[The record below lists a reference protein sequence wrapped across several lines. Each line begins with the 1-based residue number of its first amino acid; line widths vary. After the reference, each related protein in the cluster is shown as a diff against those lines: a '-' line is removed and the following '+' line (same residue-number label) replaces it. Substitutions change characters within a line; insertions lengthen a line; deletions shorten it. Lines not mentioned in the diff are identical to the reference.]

1 MAYLTNAEVLTAMGE
16 SAVLTFFDDDNDGLP
31 DDAVV
36 ESVIAQASALTDA
49 WISPVYSGPFPI
61 TQQPVPGMVKQL
73 TLTYLKALAYE
84 RKPGYTRAIAEAG
97 ANAEAYWAR
106 ADEMGERLQKA
117 VLRITELPSPK
128 TTTTV
133 VRAGGAAVPAGQTT
147 RVFDCMGSFGTE
159 Q

>member
-1 MAYLTNAEVLTAMGE
+1 MAYLTHAEVLTAMGE
-16 SAVLTFFDDDNDGLP
+16 SAVLTFFDDDNDGMP
-31 DDAVV
+31 DEVAL
-36 ESVIAQASALTDA
+36 ESVIEQASALTDA
-49 WISPVYSGPFPI
+49 WISPVYAGPFPI
-61 TQQPVPGMVKQL
+61 SQAPVPAMVRQL
-73 TLTYLKALAYE
+73 TLTYIKALAYE
-84 RKPGYTRAIAEAG
+84 RKPGYTRAVAEAG

-133 VRAGGAAVPAGQTT
+133 VRAGGAAVPAGDTT
-147 RVFDCMGSFGTE
+147 RVFDCMGSFNTE